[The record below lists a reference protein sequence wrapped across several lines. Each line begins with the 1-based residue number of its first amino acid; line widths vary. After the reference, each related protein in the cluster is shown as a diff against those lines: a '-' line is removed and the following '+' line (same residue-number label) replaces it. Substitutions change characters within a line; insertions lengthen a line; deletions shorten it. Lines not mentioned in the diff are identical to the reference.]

1 MPLPLSTLLGRKE
14 HRLVT
19 TTPDATVFDAISAMV
34 HANVGAI
41 LVLDGE
47 ELAGIFTERDY
58 LRRIALEG
66 RTSRETLVRD
76 AMTSD
81 LVTVEPDVTAD
92 QCLALM
98 TSRKIRHLPVL
109 SDGVLMGIVSI
120 GDCVRGRLDEV
131 KSEAE
136 ELQRFVSG
144 AYAR

>member
-1 MPLPLSTLLGRKE
+1 MPRSLSTLLARKE
-14 HRLVT
+14 GRLVT

-41 LVLDGE
+41 LVLDGDA
-47 ELAGIFTERDY
+47 LAGIFTERDY

-76 AMTSD
+76 AMTST
-81 LVTVEPDVTAD
+81 LVTVEPDVTVD

-98 TSRKIRHLPVL
+98 TARKIRHLPVL
-109 SDGVLMGIVSI
+109 SDGDLVGIVSI
-120 GDCVRGRLDEV
+120 GDCVRARLDEV
-131 KSEAE
+131 QSEAE

-144 AYAR
+144 HYAR